1 MDTVGPGE
9 TITVVQSGI
18 PTGQSVGYRVTKA
31 VTGAVAIGRTTTG
44 VVERPAGSGTYVATF
59 VAPSEADLYLVTLDW
74 NAGVLTPAK
83 SVTSELQVTTS
94 AAQIDTGLGEIA
106 DYVKT
111 ALGGD
116 TFTALLESSNYGPSH
131 IALAIDIIKNR
142 VMIVPTPTADEN
154 TLPSIVLSYLG
165 KLAALELRTAVID
178 LWADK
183 AQSRSFGNDPAES
196 LTFASRENMLKM
208 LFDALLAAANK
219 EAPIAIP
226 LLPTPRLEDSSA
238 GAAIDEE
245 ANSRVTRDPR
255 QFPRQHEYPYR
266 DGNVYASLSAPIEE
280 LFGP

>member
-1 MDTVGPGE
+1 MNVVGPGE
-9 TITVVQSGI
+9 TITIVQSGI
-18 PTGQSVGYRVTKA
+18 PTGEDVGYRVTKA

-59 VAPSEADLYLVTLDW
+59 VAPVEVDLYLVTLDW
-74 NAGVLTPAK
+74 NSGILTPNK
-83 SVTSELQVTTS
+83 SVTEELQVTTS
-94 AAQIDTGLGEIA
+94 AAQVDTGLGEIA

-116 TFTALLESSNYGPSH
+116 TFTALLQSPNYGPSH

-142 VMIVPTPTADEN
+142 VMTVPVLTANEN
-154 TLPSIVLSYLG
+154 TLPSVVLSYLG

-183 AQSRSFGNDPAES
+183 AQARSFANDPSENV
-196 LTFASRENMLKM
+196 TYASRENMLRL

-219 EAPIAIP
+219 EAKIAIP

-245 ANSRVTRDPR
+245 ANAHVTRDPR
-255 QFPRQHEYPYR
+255 LFPRQHEYPFR
-266 DGNVYASLSAPIEE
+266 DGNIFAGAIPTEE
-280 LFGP
+280 TFGP